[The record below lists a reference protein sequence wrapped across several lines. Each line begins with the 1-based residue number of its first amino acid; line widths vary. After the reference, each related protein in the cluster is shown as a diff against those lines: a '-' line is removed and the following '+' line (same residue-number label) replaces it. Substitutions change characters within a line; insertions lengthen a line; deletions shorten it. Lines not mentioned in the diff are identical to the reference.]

1 MRRVNFH
8 TIENLTVPPVL
19 IEKAR
24 AIPLQK
30 AESRRIPRRS
40 LWIAAAVML
49 IVLGAAVIYGVYI
62 APSSSIYLESGESL
76 MITLNSRRRVLSAGR
91 FSELIGQSYE
101 DAVSCITE
109 DMIARHTVTEKE
121 NSLIIGLS
129 GGIVSESDSVTESA
143 VEAFDRSG
151 LDGCVVTI
159 PCEDSDPKTVL
170 CDILSAEDTSM
181 KTAEL
186 KSLSVNDLCIL
197 LSGSDRQHSDIT
209 VTGTPSQSAYIGFDE
224 AVAKALKQSSLR
236 EDELTDVS
244 SAYSVYR
251 GKLIYLIRLSA
262 GDTVEAYFINA
273 VSGATEEAVKA
284 PAAQIDNAVEKLLD
298 SGNGAPSQTRP
309 TDTQSPDMPTQ
320 AQTEVLPSISEITPP
335 FVEDSEPTSALPQS
349 IETVVADNTQAPT
362 ERQSDNAQ
370 SVGIT
375 LKELSFVTLS
385 PPDDAVAVGYE
396 TLFEGQYIEAR
407 QGDRINTGTVTV
419 ITNRRQLQKLLGEHP
434 YRYTDRNGDPLIN
447 SFTDDYFKTRYII
460 ASACTFSDAGY
471 YTTITDLRSDGD
483 RLYMENSLTYG
494 TAQSGENNCHT
505 LSLYELN
512 RSAASPDLNL
522 SVY

>member
-1 MRRVNFH
+1 
-8 TIENLTVPPVL
+8 
-19 IEKAR
+19 
-24 AIPLQK
+24 
-30 AESRRIPRRS
+30 
-40 LWIAAAVML
+40 ML

-76 MITLNSRRRVLSAGR
+76 TITLNSRRRVLSAGR

-101 DAVSCITE
+101 DAVGCITE
-109 DMIARHTVTEKE
+109 DMIAKHAVTEKE

-129 GGIVSESDSVTESA
+129 GGIVSESDAITGAV
-143 VEAFDRSG
+143 VEAFDKNG
-151 LDGCVVTI
+151 LDGCVVTV

-170 CDILSAEDTSM
+170 CAILSAEDTSM

-186 KSLSVNDLCIL
+186 KRLTVNDLCIL

-251 GKLIYLIRLSA
+251 GRLIYLVRLSA

-273 VSGATEEAVKA
+273 VSGVTEEAVKA
-284 PAAQIDNAVEKLLD
+284 PSTQIDRMVEKLFENE
-298 SGNGAPSQTRP
+298 GGASSQTDP
-309 TDTQSPDMPTQ
+309 TNTQSPVVPTQ
-320 AQTEVLPSISEITPP
+320 ASTEVLPSISDITPP

-362 ERQSDNAQ
+362 EWQSDNYR
-370 SVGIT
+370 SVDIT
-375 LKELSFVTLS
+375 LMELSFVTLS
-385 PPDDAVAVGYE
+385 PPDDAVAVSYQP
-396 TLFEGQYIEAR
+396 LFEGQYIEAR

-419 ITNRRQLQKLLGEHP
+419 ITDRRQLQKLLGEHP

-494 TAQSGENNCHT
+494 TAQSGENNCQT